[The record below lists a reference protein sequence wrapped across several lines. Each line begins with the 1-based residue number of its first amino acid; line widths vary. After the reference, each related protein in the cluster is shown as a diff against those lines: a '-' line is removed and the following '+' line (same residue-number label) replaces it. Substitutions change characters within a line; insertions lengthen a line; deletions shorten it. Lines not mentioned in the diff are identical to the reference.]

1 MTYSEQLL
9 DAIQAHKFSETRTL
23 LKQALDQDDPEILA
37 SLAENLSDL
46 GFTDL
51 AKEVYRKL
59 IAQFPDEDLFK
70 VYLAEI
76 LLNDGQE
83 DDGLSLLY
91 GVTPESDAYLES
103 LLVQADY
110 YQSEGLLETARAK
123 MNQARELAPEEDAI
137 EFGLAELDYMME
149 QSEAALPLY
158 QDLAQRQKMFGEVN
172 LNQRI
177 FQTLAKLGRYEEAA
191 AFINDHKEDLLDID
205 AKYQAGVIM
214 VQVKQ
219 AKQAKQAVEYLDAVI
234 KQSPDY
240 VNAYPFLAQ
249 AYRMEGNFEEELYAA
264 QTGLGYNEF
273 DEELYQMGADAAMK
287 LGKLDDAEDLLTRG
301 LKVNPD
307 NSSLRLLLANLDNY
321 EGKYQEAL
329 DLFGQLDDA
338 ELEPQAHWAMAQAW
352 QGLDKYDQ
360 AQSEYLLAYPGLQDN
375 AAFLRQMALFFDAA
389 GQKDLVKQVLAKYLP
404 LAPNDEEMQELYTD
418 LLGDGGE

>member
-37 SLAENLSDL
+37 SLAENISDL

-205 AKYQAGVIM
+205 AKYQAGVII
-214 VQVKQ
+214 VQV
-219 AKQAKQAVEYLDAVI
+219 KQAKQAVEYLDAVI

>member
-91 GVTPESDAYLES
+91 GVAPESDAYLES

-158 QDLAQRQKMFGEVN
+158 QDLAQRRKMFGEVN

-214 VQVKQ
+214 VQ
-219 AKQAKQAVEYLDAVI
+219 AKRAKQAVEYLDAVI

-329 DLFGQLDDA
+329 DLFDQLDDA

-389 GQKDLVKQVLAKYLP
+389 GQKNLVKQVLAKYLP

-418 LLGDGGE
+418 LLDDGGE

>member
-91 GVTPESDAYLES
+91 GVAPESDAYLES

-137 EFGLAELDYMME
+137 EFGLAELDYMM
-149 QSEAALPLY
+149 
-158 QDLAQRQKMFGEVN
+158 
-172 LNQRI
+172 
-177 FQTLAKLGRYEEAA
+177 
-191 AFINDHKEDLLDID
+191 
-205 AKYQAGVIM
+205 
-214 VQVKQ
+214 
-219 AKQAKQAVEYLDAVI
+219 
-234 KQSPDY
+234 
-240 VNAYPFLAQ
+240 
-249 AYRMEGNFEEELYAA
+249 
-264 QTGLGYNEF
+264 
-273 DEELYQMGADAAMK
+273 
-287 LGKLDDAEDLLTRG
+287 
-301 LKVNPD
+301 
-307 NSSLRLLLANLDNY
+307 
-321 EGKYQEAL
+321 
-329 DLFGQLDDA
+329 
-338 ELEPQAHWAMAQAW
+338 
-352 QGLDKYDQ
+352 
-360 AQSEYLLAYPGLQDN
+360 
-375 AAFLRQMALFFDAA
+375 
-389 GQKDLVKQVLAKYLP
+389 
-404 LAPNDEEMQELYTD
+404 
-418 LLGDGGE
+418 

>member
-23 LKQALDQDDPEILA
+23 LKQALDNDDPEILA

-91 GVTPESDAYLES
+91 GVEPESDAYLES

-123 MNQARELAPEEDAI
+123 MNQARELAPDEDAI
-137 EFGLAELDYMME
+137 EFGLAELDYLME
-149 QSEAALPLY
+149 LSEQALPLY
-158 QDLAQRQKMFGEVN
+158 QDLAERQKMFGEVN

-214 VQVKQ
+214 VQAKQFKQ
-219 AKQAKQAVEYLDAVI
+219 AIQYLDEVI

-249 AYRMEGNFEEELYAA
+249 AYGMENNFEEELYAA
-264 QTGLGYNEF
+264 QTGLGYNEL
-273 DEELYQMGADAAMK
+273 DEELYQLGADAALK
-287 LGKLDDAEDLLTRG
+287 LGKQADAEDLLERG

-307 NSSLRLLLANLDNY
+307 NSSLRLMLANLDNY

-389 GQKDLVKQVLAKYLP
+389 GQKNLVKQVLAKYLP

-418 LLGDGGE
+418 LLDDGGE

>member
-23 LKQALDQDDPEILA
+23 LKQALDNDDPEILA

-91 GVTPESDAYLES
+91 GVEPESDAYLES

-123 MNQARELAPEEDAI
+123 MNQARELAPDEDAI
-137 EFGLAELDYMME
+137 EFGLAELDYLME
-149 QSEAALPLY
+149 LSEQALPLY
-158 QDLAQRQKMFGEVN
+158 QDLAERQKMFGEVN

-191 AFINDHKEDLLDID
+191 SFINGHKEDLLDID
-205 AKYQAGVIM
+205 SKYQAGVIM
-214 VQVKQ
+214 VQAKQFKQ
-219 AKQAKQAVEYLDAVI
+219 AIQYLDEVI

-249 AYRMEGNFEEELYAA
+249 AYGMENNFEEELYAA
-264 QTGLGYNEF
+264 QTGLGYNEL
-273 DEELYQMGADAAMK
+273 DEELYQLGADAALK
-287 LGKLDDAEDLLTRG
+287 LGKQADAEDLLERG

-307 NSSLRLLLANLDNY
+307 NSSLRLMLANLDNY

-389 GQKDLVKQVLAKYLP
+389 GQKNLVKQVLAKYLP

-418 LLGDGGE
+418 LLDDGGE

>member
-205 AKYQAGVIM
+205 AKSQAGVIM
-214 VQVKQ
+214 VQV
-219 AKQAKQAVEYLDAVI
+219 KQAKQAVEYLDAVI

>member
-219 AKQAKQAVEYLDAVI
+219 AKQAVEYLDAVI

>member
-219 AKQAKQAVEYLDAVI
+219 AKQAVEYLDAVI

-360 AQSEYLLAYPGLQDN
+360 AQSEYLLAYPSLQDN

>member
-70 VYLAEI
+70 VYLAES

-214 VQVKQ
+214 VQV
-219 AKQAKQAVEYLDAVI
+219 KQAKQAVEYLDAVI

>member
-214 VQVKQ
+214 VQ

-329 DLFGQLDDA
+329 DLFDQLDDA
-338 ELEPQAHWAMAQAW
+338 ELEPQAHWAMARAW
-352 QGLDKYDQ
+352 QGLDKYGQ

-418 LLGDGGE
+418 PLDDGGE